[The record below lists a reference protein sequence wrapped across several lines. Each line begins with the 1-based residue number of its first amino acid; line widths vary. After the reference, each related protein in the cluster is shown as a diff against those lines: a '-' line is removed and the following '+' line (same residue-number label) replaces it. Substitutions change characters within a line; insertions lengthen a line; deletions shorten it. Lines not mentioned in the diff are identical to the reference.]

1 MKFCVLPLSRSL
13 SPSWHSPLTPGKELP
28 PRVFH
33 GDGLSWWRKREEH
46 AHASIPSPFVVS
58 APVHAQ
64 DMTSGTTL
72 PSCRTQFHTSSLVA
86 SCRNILRFIS
96 ALLELIFSRISFSV
110 FLRISL
116 RLLADCS
123 FSDFSRI
130 SFSDF
135 SRVSFSVFSRISFS
149 DVSSFPLPEPST
161 LGCSTSMDHHTVCRS
176 SCTQARSTTHIM
188 SRRRRSRFKLAR
200 RAGLL
205 LGSCISCTASALSAF
220 IRSALHAPNIGTPSP
235 VHIFGTVLRCR
246 PRPRTLVHVR
256 DHRARDG
263 RRPRRPCSPAVTTYT
278 FGH

>member
-72 PSCRTQFHTSSLVA
+72 PSYACRTQFHTSSLVA

-110 FLRISL
+110 F
-116 RLLADCS
+116 
-123 FSDFSRI
+123 SRI
-130 SFSDF
+130 SATSYRFLCLSH
-135 SRVSFSVFSRISFS
+135 
-149 DVSSFPLPEPST
+149 PSLDAPHRWIIT
-161 LGCSTSMDHHTVCRS
+161 PCVVPH
-176 SCTQARSTTHIM
+176 AR
-188 SRRRRSRFKLAR
+188 RLAR
-200 RAGLL
+200 RRTSCRVDGGR
-205 LGSCISCTASALSAF
+205 GSNW
-220 IRSALHAPNIGTPSP
+220 P
-235 VHIFGTVLRCR
+235 
-246 PRPRTLVHVR
+246 
-256 DHRARDG
+256 DARDF
-263 RRPRRPCSPAVTTYT
+263 CLEAASPAQLLP
-278 FGH
+278 